1 MQHSITLIPILIQ
14 LILLLPGKY
23 PLCVLCDLRSET
35 AFSDFSEKH
44 LGALLFN
51 LFAGLLAKPN
61 ESLFSAYTITAISNC
76 TRNLIDLRL
85 EGAVLSKR
93 VLFLLLAH
101 LVKQTLLFF
110 FPL

>member
-51 LFAGLLAKPN
+51 LFTGLLAKPN
-61 ESLFSAYTITAISNC
+61 
-76 TRNLIDLRL
+76 
-85 EGAVLSKR
+85 
-93 VLFLLLAH
+93 
-101 LVKQTLLFF
+101 
-110 FPL
+110 